1 MNTGWSAYIFG
12 AFGQGTSGRAVR
24 RWLCAAAIVVAG
36 AIALPAVRVHADG
49 FADGWV
55 GTWGSSLMPPASA
68 FLPARSFE
76 DQTLR
81 QVAHVSVGGR
91 RVRIR
96 LSNPFSA
103 TVFPPEGLRP
113 DLSEQPLIIGAAQ
126 IAVHDGDSAIVP
138 GSGRTLRFSGQTSI
152 AIPAGGV
159 VLSDP
164 VTLDVPNRADL
175 AISIYLPGPTKAA
188 SFLEESIQRSFIASG
203 NQVAATA
210 LPGAEET
217 RSRFYLTA
225 VEVVPRDPVGVV
237 VAFGD
242 SITIGGDSTLDANHR
257 WPDFLSARLNAR
269 NGRPRLGVMNHGI
282 GCSRL
287 LFDFCGQNGTARF
300 DRDVAA
306 VAGVTHVIVAYGL
319 NDLGLPGAFGGFPE
333 QVVSADDVIRGL
345 HQVIQRAH
353 ASRIKAIGATI
364 TPIGS
369 SIFPGFFTPEFEA
382 KRQAVNRWI
391 RTSGAFDG
399 VIDFDR
405 AVRDPAKPDQLL
417 PIYNSGNGVHLS
429 DAGYEAMANAINLSL
444 FF

>member
-1 MNTGWSAYIFG
+1 MNTDWSAYAVG
-12 AFGQGTSGRAVR
+12 AVGERSRRAVR
-24 RWLCAAAIVVAG
+24 RWLPVAAVVVAG
-36 AIALPAVRVHADG
+36 ALTLPAVRVHADG
-49 FADGWV
+49 PADLWV

-76 DQTLR
+76 DQTIR

-96 LSNPFSA
+96 LSNPFSG
-103 TVFPPEGLRP
+103 TVFPDDGLHPE
-113 DLSEQPLIIGAAQ
+113 LSKQPLVVGAAQ
-126 IAVHDGDSAIVP
+126 IAVHDGGSAIAP
-138 GSGRTLRFSGQTSI
+138 GSGRTLRFSGRTSV

-159 VLSDP
+159 ALSDP
-164 VTLDVPNRADL
+164 VTFDVPNRVDL
-175 AISIYLPGPTKAA
+175 VVSIYLPGPTGPA
-188 SFLEESIQRSFIASG
+188 SFLEESIQTSFIVGG
-203 NQVAATA
+203 NQVAATSLA
-210 LPGAEET
+210 APEET
-217 RSRFYLTA
+217 RSRFFLTA
-225 VEVVPRDPVGVV
+225 VEVVPREPVGVV
-237 VAFGD
+237 VALGD

-287 LFDFCGQNGTARF
+287 LYDFCGQNGNARF

-306 VAGVTHVIVAYGL
+306 VTGVTHVIVAFGL
-319 NDLGLPGAFGGFPE
+319 NDLGLPGAFGGLPE

-345 HQVIQRAH
+345 QQVIERAH
-353 ASRIKAIGATI
+353 DRRIKAIGATI

-369 SIFPGFFTPEFEA
+369 SIFPGFFSPEFEA

-405 AVRDPAKPDQLL
+405 AVRDPANPAQLL
-417 PIYNSGNGVHLS
+417 PAYNSGNGVHLN
-429 DAGYEAMANAINLSL
+429 DTGYEAMANAINLSL